1 MKISALQLLHSL
13 NVNVLNHRK
22 RTLLLT
28 KKLFVL
34 LNKAWKRAYKVR
46 RLNSRCLRS
55 LAIAWPSSANWIDRM
70 ILPAWLHKFLEETT
84 LLSHSL
90 GVFSSITHPE
100 ASSTQPPP
108 SSAPVWV
115 VEQTPPLRQ
124 QCPGSTDPKP
134 RRSPQ
139 TPLHL
144 SSLPEMKG
152 VFIVVKPPKYDCGEM
167 IPHHWHFFYFNFVIS
182 FSINTYHFPSVS
194 DHVCYWQ
201 DVCVLSSSTHPECSQ
216 LHPAAGIS
224 DAGPSLQ
231 TGSRFFKFGSVF
243 SLTNHCTVHTN
254 GRAKDGKRNHSA
266 DCNLHVTVP
275 HRNVDNHL
283 TKRL

>member
-167 IPHHWHFFYFNFVIS
+167 IPHHWHFFLIFILW
-182 FSINTYHFPSVS
+182 FPSA
-194 DHVCYWQ
+194 
-201 DVCVLSSSTHPECSQ
+201 STLTTFH
-216 LHPAAGIS
+216 L
-224 DAGPSLQ
+224 
-231 TGSRFFKFGSVF
+231 
-243 SLTNHCTVHTN
+243 SLTTSATDRMSVCSPAPLILSALSYTLQLASVTQAPHCKQGADFLSLVPFSPWQITVRCTLM
-254 GRAKDGKRNHSA
+254 GVQKMERGTIA
-266 DCNLHVTVP
+266 LIVTYTSLC
-275 HRNVDNHL
+275 L
-283 TKRL
+283 TETWITI